1 VRALALTF
9 SYPMARTPISWR
21 TPSKGFPC
29 GTLEE
34 FLALLR
40 AQLPD
45 LVTGQPAPDALSRFL
60 DSRPTTRAFL
70 ARLVGL
76 TEPDYVEITAGLPTG
91 DMVVN
96 LFNTDLKDGQTV
108 GYAEPRRVSSGTDRA
123 AGG

>member
-21 TPSKGFPC
+21 TPSKGFLC

-45 LVTGQPAPDALSRFL
+45 LVTGQPAPDALFPL
-60 DSRPTTRAFL
+60 
-70 ARLVGL
+70 
-76 TEPDYVEITAGLPTG
+76 
-91 DMVVN
+91 
-96 LFNTDLKDGQTV
+96 
-108 GYAEPRRVSSGTDRA
+108 SG
-123 AGG
+123 